1 MKQSVF
7 YSALAVAVAPVAA
20 MAQANYM
27 TKEPIAV
34 PQGDNLNIAY
44 TFTEVPDKGKFQLVI
59 TSDAATDIEYKTSAS
74 GSTYSE
80 QLAANQKKSL
90 NIDANTVAF
99 TLKKSTAACSIAL
112 QLEPIDPDYIKNQLA
127 DYLVMVDQYMNDI
140 NAAGYT
146 VSDENNAMLLLL
158 HDIAVPGTKEYT
170 VANFERF
177 ELYKD
182 NSKILEAF
190 AQAVAAVE
198 ADELAK
204 SALTDEELEGLTSPA
219 GLADAI
225 KDAKQ
230 DYEDALKDFQDN
242 PTQENLEKLQDAKNK
257 LAAAQEYGQFGLT
270 ANKVQAAIDDYAD
283 LLDSYEA
290 TRGSDI
296 DEETNEGGAALSTY
310 QINAFRTSKARLKGI
325 QDTLDEFLRRA
336 AEAYAADPTNFVA
349 PTDVDLD
356 GKGTQY
362 KTYADIETLL
372 GTQAEPTKSQQG
384 KIGVL
389 NNIAYVKYCAQ
400 QYQARFEEVLEN
412 IAKATA
418 AYNAQIVD
426 VEKAF
431 VAQQDKAPVYN
442 PAINYFDNAL
452 EQVKTV
458 LHEKV
463 MEGEAG
469 AEGIQLIE
477 EALKEA
483 KKNGLDISYDEI
495 TKWDNTPADEWN
507 AALEN
512 LTKTP
517 DGTLAGLIKYYTDA
531 TTGVEGARNKFDE
544 QMGLITGTD
553 TDAKL
558 QYWIDKIGW
567 NGLTDKVKTLY
578 QEEYNTIVT
587 EIQLLKDQLYKANEN
602 LGTDDAEPDYQKFQ
616 ILNDPWLMNWDDEN
630 YDKKDNG
637 NYSSYKNLKKR
648 LGDLYNKVKNAK
660 FEQEALWGLQANGQE
675 LSDRLRNASGVI
687 NNLTKDYTDPEYL
700 AWSFYGY
707 TGNPDTNTGFA
718 KTITD
723 YVALLQ
729 ETAKVQYGEGD
740 TDAAQILKNGAK
752 TVDMARPS
760 VNDFENKGG
769 LYGKNSDF
777 NSGEQWAV
785 GYLQLN
791 GTART
796 KALGLKLEP
805 GQQASFR
812 FKVENLDGNYWVKAS
827 IYNGDTKLAEKWVN
841 RNGTYTVSFT
851 ATANYNDLRMGFQ
864 GNDARIDGNDNF
876 DSKVYWGPLVV
887 AGAEDVFKTD
897 TDINDDSQT
906 DDTWNDI
913 EAMVKKLEADVSG
926 DKSKDGVA
934 KKAIDHYV
942 EVRTAIETAQ
952 EQIQAVLDEVENHGV
967 YTDKTSTKPHAGE
980 YARLIKGWKQQ
991 VADKLAVVEAASKF
1005 DANDANQKFDDAHWA
1020 AIQALTKVDLTDID
1034 TYYDATNDKVQEQ
1047 VAKDKAEYDY
1057 AGLEENVQQL
1067 YEQIY
1072 GTDGSAT
1079 TKKDGLVDDVL
1090 AAFKDAKETDL
1101 TGLIATYDPTT
1112 KSADKVFGNAA
1123 NALAINQLWTN
1134 MEQRIKDASDDATTG
1149 AKGIWDAYT
1158 TAYPTLDKAFDDLTN
1173 AQKTLDETNDAL
1185 LKVKDILDAI
1195 MATEGL
1201 NINDVLF
1208 DKVTNEKKLADF
1220 TKMIA
1225 DNVKTYN
1232 EVFTLYQKV
1241 YDGLTD
1247 SYLERNEVTPAAIQK
1262 IKSDEAKYGAPRGR
1276 HTFTSLLESFYNNAA
1291 KDEFTNDPIA
1301 IYTEGTGA
1309 DEKGINMPAIK
1320 ALIDIYDPELGIDKL
1335 NPVDEDAVTDINERL
1350 TKLNEFDL
1358 TNVLLNEGLIQKA
1371 VLDAEK
1377 NKAAYDGLLKI
1388 KGDLSTRA
1396 ENILKELDNLYEE
1409 TDQGNALKDIITNY
1423 YKPIATQ
1430 NADRIEKLYEDGKAY
1445 SEGPNSTRKA
1455 NVDKYLH
1462 PNTWDAENGFSV
1474 ENPDQTCYWVLKDS
1488 LTNLNKLYEQ
1498 FVGNYDNFLA
1508 EKNENIF
1515 NDKVKSAYDD
1525 AYAAYDKAVAA
1536 LHKFDGLKD
1545 EKLKEAWKTAFDEL
1559 TLKLY
1564 PTPNKLNAAKTAAE
1578 GNVDAAN
1585 AAGKTYDPAN
1595 DLAAI
1600 AAIKNGNVDDPFSSF
1615 LNDMIAALDARGNEL
1630 LPQYNA
1636 KIITAW
1642 DTMKDYKVNNG
1653 SLTPPTFADFYAI
1666 DGTPFVDKDTKYDYL
1681 YESKGKVK
1689 DATDLFNSITDPS
1702 GWDKYE
1708 EYGQFDA
1715 LISGEILDVD
1725 QDDADQTVYTATDAH
1740 LKTKLNQAAHEDLLA
1755 NIFLKKNNDVT
1766 PVAREYMGGLI
1777 EKTYTIDGQTIT
1789 TTIGEQQKDGEGNPV
1804 DLNKAY
1810 TVHYL
1815 GFGATK
1821 AANGN
1826 YYSYKRMLGEEKYN
1840 ELVAQFDALVAK
1852 SVGAAEKFNDQFYKA
1867 EELPAEI
1874 YTDEVQNKDYKTRDY
1889 VIYLLSLYDGTELNA
1904 IKDAFEDAYDEGIEN
1919 VNYLDAQD
1927 AFPDLMAD
1935 AQGILDLY
1943 VGDDYV
1949 DALKDLQKRYEDD
1962 LASPGDADGD
1972 DIYDITDDLNDLVKD
1987 AHDQEYSEMHAELVT
2002 LKDEYNQMMEQAGK
2016 LYDDYL
2022 AETDPDTK
2030 AGMEEAALAAKAER
2044 ERLQQKF
2051 ETVGDALNIDEN
2063 IHNLDGLNANF
2074 RDANP
2079 DNDPEYSDY
2088 VDVEHNIA
2096 LIKAEIAKERKEL
2109 TDEEIAQKGAELAQ
2123 AVENLL
2129 ASEALQFSN
2138 EPAAG
2143 YLFEDFGLYENYLKA
2158 DVDAVKKLMD
2168 DKKDKLNAIKESIE
2182 ATDGNADETYNYVLL
2197 YEEKIKNQL
2206 AEFGN
2211 GGSEDLADVQD
2222 QLDSFK
2228 QKNTVITERAET
2240 QHARFLEIQAQ
2251 VDAALQYIETA
2262 KEQVKSLGLTD
2273 VDGNDIEG
2281 DFSVPAFELEK
2292 IQAALTTY
2300 YLQGEGVVFDKNISF
2315 DGPTAGNP
2323 FKLIKYM
2330 VGEEVTDEWIAEKGL
2345 STTSNI
2351 VTYKGNGEVEIYDNI
2366 GLIAVNNMI
2375 SAEVQDWVNV
2385 LANQKYAEAE
2395 AAYDAAYADME
2406 ATMMRTADKEALR
2419 GVFYGTLSDEKDEG
2433 NNDTSYQKALYVLE
2447 TLKKNCTINN
2457 IEKYR
2462 ADVDAFIASL
2472 QTQFAEMIADNKAG
2486 DINGDANVNVLDLT
2500 DLVKYVTRPGE
2511 QKNLDEDGF
2520 AKRDLNN
2527 DGYIDVV
2534 DLGIMVDI
2542 ITGDIAYL
2550 KLDGTFLSRTN
2561 RNANEHLVASV
2572 AGQGNT
2578 QRIAI
2583 RLQNTCEYTAFQM
2596 DVVLP
2601 EGMTLVGQSL
2611 GNRANGQEL
2620 YANEWDGKV
2629 RLVGFTMS
2637 KAAFS
2642 GNDGDVLYLDV
2653 QTDDSYKGDYVKFND
2668 VLFLTTDSKGVRFT
2682 MEGDAATGI
2691 MDRLADTFD
2700 AAKEKVYNL
2709 GGRLVNGMKKGV
2721 NIIRGQKVLKK

>member
-44 TFTEVPDKGKFQLVI
+44 TFTEVPDKADFQLVI
-59 TSDAATDIEYKTSAS
+59 TSDAATTINYQTAAN
-74 GSTYSE
+74 GSTV
-80 QLAANQKKSL
+80 QKSIVAGENKVA
-90 NIDANTVAF
+90 IDANTVAF
-99 TLKKSTAACSIAL
+99 TLKSSSAACSIAL
-112 QLEPIDPDYIKNQLA
+112 KLEPIDPDYIKNQLA

-182 NSKILEAF
+182 NSKILDAF

-230 DYEDALKDFQDN
+230 DYDDALKDFQDN

-290 TRGSDI
+290 TVGTDI
-296 DEETNEGGAALSTY
+296 DEETNEGGAAMSTY
-310 QINAFRTSKARLKGI
+310 QINAFRTSNARLKGI
-325 QDTLDEFLRRA
+325 QDTLDEFLRLA
-336 AEAYAADPTNFVA
+336 AEAYAADPSNFVA
-349 PTDVDLD
+349 PTNVKLTKAAGETTD
-356 GKGTQY
+356 Y
-362 KTYADIETLL
+362 KQYADIDALL
-372 GTQAEPTKSQQG
+372 GTEAEPAKSQQG

-389 NNIAYVKYCAQ
+389 NNIAYVKYSAQ

-418 AYNAQIVD
+418 AYNAQVVD
-426 VEKAF
+426 LEQAF
-431 VAQQDKAPVYN
+431 FDQEDKTPVYN
-442 PAINYFDNAL
+442 PKINYRENAL

-458 LHEKV
+458 VSTQV
-463 MEGEAG
+463 MEGKAEVKDDAG
-469 AEGIQLIE
+469 NVVEPRDAGIQLIE
-477 EALKEA
+477 KELREA
-483 KKNGLDISYDEI
+483 KKNGLDISYDGD
-495 TKWDNTPADEWN
+495 THSWTNVPADAWN
-507 AALEN
+507 TELED

-517 DGTLAGLIKYYTDA
+517 GGELANLIDHYTNA
-531 TTGVEGARNKFDE
+531 TTGVEAARSKFDQQLE
-544 QMGLITGTD
+544 LIKGEDDNDELTKELN
-553 TDAKL
+553 A
-558 QYWIDKIGW
+558 IDFDNKDEDVQA
-567 NGLTDKVKTLY
+567 LF
-578 QEEYNTIVT
+578 QEEYDDIQADMETLT
-587 EIQLLKDQLYKANEN
+587 ELLYAANEN
-602 LGTDDAEPDYQKFQ
+602 LDDNSEFA
-616 ILNDPWLMNWDDEN
+616 ILNDPWLANWANDAYGDDDADE
-630 YDKKDNG
+630 YA
-637 NYSSYKNLKKR
+637 SYANLLKR
-648 LGDLYNKVKNAK
+648 IKALQDAVDQAQKEDDAYEKMQAAILDLADRLKNA
-660 FEQEALWGLQANGQE
+660 
-675 LSDRLRNASGVI
+675 SDAI
-687 NNLTKDYTDPEYL
+687 NDLTKDYTNPVYP
-700 AWSFYGY
+700 AWDFYGY
-707 TGNPDTNTGFA
+707 KAIDDPATTDNDEAANNTGFA
-718 KTITD
+718 KKITD
-723 YVALLQ
+723 FVKSAQQKLDAEFGDGKGTAVQTIAATFFGTDEALGGGDDDLTALVA
-729 ETAKVQYGEGD
+729 
-740 TDAAQILKNGAK
+740 
-752 TVDMARPS
+752 
-760 VNDFENKGG
+760 
-769 LYGKNSDF
+769 
-777 NSGEQWAV
+777 AV
-785 GYLQLN
+785 G
-791 GTART
+791 GTDFTYAD
-796 KALGLKLEP
+796 
-805 GQQASFR
+805 
-812 FKVENLDGNYWVKAS
+812 LDS
-827 IYNGDTKLAEKWVN
+827 E
-841 RNGTYTVSFT
+841 
-851 ATANYNDLRMGFQ
+851 
-864 GNDARIDGNDNF
+864 
-876 DSKVYWGPLVV
+876 
-887 AGAEDVFKTD
+887 
-897 TDINDDSQT
+897 
-906 DDTWNDI
+906 
-913 EAMVKKLEADVSG
+913 VKKLEADG
-926 DKSKDGVA
+926 AA
-934 KKAIDHYV
+934 KKAIENYV
-942 EVRTAIETAQ
+942 AVRTSIEEANEAIDA
-952 EQIQAVLDEVENHGV
+952 IQAEVEDHGV

-980 YARLIKGWKQQ
+980 YATLIDGWKQQ
-991 VADKLAVVEAASKF
+991 VADKLAEVEAASKF
-1005 DANDANQKFDDAHWA
+1005 DANDANQKYDNDHWA
-1020 AIQALTKVDLTDID
+1020 VINALTEVALTNID
-1034 TYYDATNDKVQEQ
+1034 TYYDATNEEVKDKVAQ
-1047 VAKDKAEYDY
+1047 DMAEYDF
-1057 AGLEENVQQL
+1057 AGLEEDVQQL

-1079 TKKDGLVDDVL
+1079 TKKDGLVDEVL
-1090 AAFKDAKETDL
+1090 AAFIAAKETDL

-1112 KSADKVFGNAA
+1112 KSAEKVFGNAT
-1123 NALAINQLWTN
+1123 NAAAINQLWAD
-1134 MEQRIKDASDDATTG
+1134 MEQRIKDASDKDPEG
-1149 AKGIWDAYT
+1149 AKGIWAAYKA
-1158 TAYPTLDKAFDDLTN
+1158 AYPTIDAAIADLAN
-1173 AQKTLDETNDAL
+1173 AQKKLDETNDAL
-1185 LKVKDILDAI
+1185 LKVKDILEAI
-1195 MATEGL
+1195 MATQGL

-1232 EVFTLYQKV
+1232 EVYTLYQKV

-1247 SYLERNEVTPAAIQK
+1247 TYADRTEVTPAAIET
-1262 IKSDEAKYGAPRGR
+1262 IKADEAKYGAPRGR
-1276 HTFTSLLESFYNNAA
+1276 HTFTSLLESFYTDAA
-1291 KDEFTNDPIA
+1291 TDELTNDPIA

-1320 ALIDIYDPELGIDKL
+1320 ALIDIYDPALGIDKL
-1335 NPVDEDAVTDINERL
+1335 NPVDEEEVADINERL

-1377 NKAAYDGLLKI
+1377 NKAAYDGLLDI
-1388 KGDLSTRA
+1388 KGKLSTRA
-1396 ENILKELDNLYEE
+1396 ENILKELDDLYEE
-1409 TDQGNALKDIITNY
+1409 TEQGNALKDIITNY

-1455 NVDKYLH
+1455 DVDKYLH

-1536 LHKFDGLKD
+1536 LHMFDGLKD
-1545 EKLKEAWKTAFDEL
+1545 EKLKEAWKTAFDAL

-1564 PTPNKLNAAKTAAE
+1564 PTPNDLNAAKTAAE

-1585 AAGKTYDPAN
+1585 AAGNTYDPAN

-1600 AAIKNGNVDDPFSSF
+1600 AAIKKDNVDDPFSSF
-1615 LNDMIAALDARGNEL
+1615 LNDMITALHVRGSEL
-1630 LPQYNA
+1630 LPEYDA
-1636 KIITAW
+1636 KINAAW
-1642 DTMKDYKVNNG
+1642 DTMKGYYVNNG
-1653 SLTPPTFADFYAI
+1653 ASTPITFADFYAT
-1666 DGTPFVDKDTKYDYL
+1666 DGTPFVNTTTKYDYL
-1681 YESKGKVK
+1681 YESKGKYNE
-1689 DATDLFNSITDPS
+1689 ANELFSSIITA

-1708 EYGQFDA
+1708 EYKEFDA

-1755 NIFLKKNNDVT
+1755 NIFLKKNNEVT
-1766 PVAREYMGGLI
+1766 PDARQLMGSLI
-1777 EKTYTIDGQTIT
+1777 EKTYTIDGQTIP
-1789 TTIGEQQKDGEGNPV
+1789 TTIGEQEKDGDDNPV

-1810 TVHYL
+1810 PVRYL
-1815 GFGATK
+1815 GFGATP

-1840 ELVAQFDALVAK
+1840 ELVAQFDELVAK
-1852 SVGAAEKFNDQFYKA
+1852 SIGAAEKFNDQFYKA
-1867 EELPAEI
+1867 EELPAEN
-1874 YTDEVQNKDYKTRDY
+1874 YYAEDEDMNYETRPY
-1889 VIYLLSLYDGTELNA
+1889 VLHLLSLYNGTELDA
-1904 IKDAFEDAYDEGIEN
+1904 IKQAFENAYNEGIAN
-1919 VNYLDAQD
+1919 VNYIDAVD
-1927 AFPDLMAD
+1927 AFPDLLAD

-1949 DALKDLQKRYEDD
+1949 DALKDLQKRYDED
-1962 LASPGDADGD
+1962 LASPGKEGADTD
-1972 DIYDITDDLNDLVKD
+1972 DIYDITNDLNDLVKD
-1987 AHDQEYSEMHAELVT
+1987 AHTQEYSEMRAELVT

-2022 AETDPDTK
+2022 AETDPAKK
-2030 AGMEEAALAAKAER
+2030 AAMEEEALAAKAER

-2051 ETVGDALNIDEN
+2051 EKAGDALNIDEN
-2063 IHNLDGLNANF
+2063 IANLDGLNANF
-2074 RDANP
+2074 FDPIP
-2079 DNDPEYSDY
+2079 DNDPAYSDY

-2096 LIKAEIAKERKEL
+2096 LIKAEIAKERGEL

-2123 AVENLL
+2123 AVEDLL

-2138 EPAAG
+2138 EPAAD

-2158 DVDAVKKLMD
+2158 DEDAVKKLMA
-2168 DKKDKLNAIKESIE
+2168 DKTDKLNAIKESIE
-2182 ATDGNADETYNYVLL
+2182 ATDGNADESYNYVLL

-2206 AEFGN
+2206 AEFGQ
-2211 GGSEDLADVQD
+2211 GGSDDLADVQA
-2222 QLDSFK
+2222 QLDAYK
-2228 QKNTVITERAET
+2228 QNNADITKRAET
-2240 QHARFLEIQAQ
+2240 QHARLLEVQEQ
-2251 VDAALQYIETA
+2251 VDAAKKYIETA
-2262 KEQVKSLGLTD
+2262 KEQVKSLGLED
-2273 VDGNDIEG
+2273 VDGNLIEG
-2281 DFSVPAFELEK
+2281 NFSVPAFHLER
-2292 IQAALTTY
+2292 IQAYLTAY
-2300 YLQGEGVVFDKNISF
+2300 YLQGSGSEFNKNISF
-2315 DGPTAGNP
+2315 NGPMSGTT
-2323 FKLIKYM
+2323 FELIKQM
-2330 VGEEVTDEWIAEKGL
+2330 VGEVVTDEWIAEKGL
-2345 STTSNI
+2345 STTPNI
-2351 VTYKGNGEVEIYDNI
+2351 VTYKGNGEVTVYDHI
-2366 GLIAVNNMI
+2366 GLNAVNSRI
-2375 SAEVQDWVNV
+2375 SAEVQYWVNV

-2395 AAYDAAYADME
+2395 AAYDAAYAEME

-2419 GVFYGTLSDEKDEG
+2419 GVFYGNLSDVKDEG
-2433 NNDTSYQKALYVLE
+2433 TSDTSYQKALYELF
-2447 TLKKNCTINN
+2447 KRKDNRNINN
-2457 IEKYR
+2457 IEMYR
-2462 ADVDAFIASL
+2462 AAVDAFIASL
-2472 QTQFAEMIADNKAG
+2472 QTQFAEMIADNVVG
-2486 DINGDANVNVLDLT
+2486 DIRGNADGTPDGVINVLDLT
-2500 DLVKYVTRPGE
+2500 DLLSYVNQPGM
-2511 QKNLDEDGF
+2511 QKDLDADGF

-2542 ITGDIAYL
+2542 ITGDTDYL
-2550 KLDGTFLSRTN
+2550 YADGTFSSRTN

-2583 RLQNTCEYTAFQM
+2583 RLQNTREYTAFQM